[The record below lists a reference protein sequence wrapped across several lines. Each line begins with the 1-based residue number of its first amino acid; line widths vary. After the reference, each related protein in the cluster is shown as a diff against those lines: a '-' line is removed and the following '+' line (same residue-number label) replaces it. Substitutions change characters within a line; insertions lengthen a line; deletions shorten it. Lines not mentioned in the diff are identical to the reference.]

1 MSNPHAIGGFQAG
14 HEPLSSGRP
23 KSVSQIQ
30 LYALGRCREAI
41 DVATRVMREPK
52 DGDNVRLRACE
63 LILDRG
69 VGRPNQSVALDLN
82 LTKPIET
89 MTAEELR
96 EFRTKYAAI
105 VTASPALIDQVIE
118 SEERAEPELPLG
130 DSGDAGGVGAAD
142 DAAPDANGDGADVD
156 AGGFDVGANGTNG
169 AGHVDTEQRIRRF
182 GFNARGQLVEE

>member
-1 MSNPHAIGGFQAG
+1 MSNNPDGVGGYTSG
-14 HEPLSSGRP
+14 TSGNPNGRP
-23 KSVSQIQ
+23 RSTSAVQ

-52 DGDNVRLRACE
+52 ENDNVRLRACE

-69 VGRPNQSVALDLN
+69 VGRPNQSVALDLS

-118 SEERAEPELPLG
+118 SEEHAEPELPLG
-130 DSGDAGGVGAAD
+130 DSGDAGGVGTAD
-142 DAAPDANGDGADVD
+142 DGSSADGA
-156 AGGFDVGANGTNG
+156 GEGAEGDDEIV
-169 AGHVDTEQRIRRF
+169 HVHF
-182 GFNARGQLVEE
+182 